1 MTIKEMYDKILKLE
15 SKLNNPKQKYRVTDP
30 DERAKIKEELDY
42 LKDAH
47 KQAMFDLKNNE
58 IQENTFANKLKL
70 DEELG
75 YGKADDLR
83 KVKKTRLTPIK
94 RTEAQKKA
102 NEYFSKILKYR
113 RQVREAAKNIPK
125 EAPVNDMYK
134 VARKFRLP
142 FFLGKNKRKILTA
155 GLDVPLAAKIAAG
168 LGGGA
173 LSLSAEAAQEA
184 FDAEDL
190 EARKDMPDYYL
201 ERGVRDPEEQ
211 RQKALLHSFKENLES
226 KEDSEIPSRY
236 ENPEIR
242 KYKEDVLK
250 AKKEGTLRDNYVEDI
265 PEQEELNDWEN
276 IGRSPES
283 MNMAESQPRFKRLSS
298 LLKRG

>member
-1 MTIKEMYDKILKLE
+1 MTIKEMYDQILKLE

-47 KQAMFDLKNNE
+47 KQAMFDLKNKE
-58 IQENTFANKLKL
+58 IEENTFANKLKL

-83 KVKKTRLTPIK
+83 KVKTTRLTSPIK

-102 NEYFSKILKYR
+102 NEMFNKILKYR

-155 GLDVPLAAKIAAG
+155 GLDIPLAAKIAAG

-184 FDAEDL
+184 FYAEDL
-190 EARKDMPDYYL
+190 EGRKDMPDYYL

-236 ENPEIR
+236 ENPEIK
-242 KYKEDVLK
+242 KYKEDVLQ
-250 AKKEGTLRDNYVEDI
+250 AKKEGTLLDNYVEDV
-265 PEQEELNDWEN
+265 PEQESEFNK
-276 IGRSPES
+276 
-283 MNMAESQPRFKRLSS
+283 FKKLTE
-298 LLKRG
+298 LLKR